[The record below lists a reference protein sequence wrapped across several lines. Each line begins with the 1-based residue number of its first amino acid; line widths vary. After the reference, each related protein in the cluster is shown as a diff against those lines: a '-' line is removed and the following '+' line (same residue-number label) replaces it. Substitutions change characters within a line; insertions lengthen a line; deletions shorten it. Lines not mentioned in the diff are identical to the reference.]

1 VRFQQ
6 NRPAAKDLRPINVTL
21 SEMAHERIENKM
33 MQRLFG
39 SGLAIVAFF
48 VPLLPA
54 VASSNIALSRAGH
67 VVVDPSLPKAQ
78 ADAQIL
84 AALRYD
90 TFWNTGDPALA
101 KLALA
106 PDFTD
111 RTLPSGRVQGIS
123 GALAASATVRQA
135 VPDLTC
141 EIEQMLVVGDR
152 VVTHL
157 HFHGHFTG
165 HFVETQG
172 RGQSI
177 DFVATDIYRIAKG
190 RIHDNWHIEDT
201 LTFLRQL
208 GVVAK

>member
-1 VRFQQ
+1 MQFQQ
-6 NRPAAKDLRPINVTL
+6 DRSAAKDLRPINVTL
-21 SEMAHERIENKM
+21 SEMAHERIENKIM
-33 MQRLFG
+33 RRIFG
-39 SGLAIVAFF
+39 SGLAIVALL
-48 VPLLPA
+48 VPLQPA
-54 VASSNIALSRAGH
+54 IALDDNALSRAGH
-67 VVVDPSLPKAQ
+67 LVVDPSLPKAQ

-90 TFWNTGDPALA
+90 GFWNTGDPALA

-111 RTLPSGRVQGIS
+111 RTLPSDRVQGIS

-172 RGQSI
+172 HGQSI
-177 DFVATDIYRIAKG
+177 DFVATDIYRIANG